1 MNQNASDRIPRGSN
15 RPGTELS
22 DGRVKVDLK
31 ALESSVKDKKNIY
44 TLFATEGKTFHVITI
59 TIAQIY
65 LPPFIDC
72 KMDFI

>member
-1 MNQNASDRIPRGSN
+1 MLN
-15 RPGTELS
+15 

-44 TLFATEGKTFHVITI
+44 TLFATEGKQFLLII
-59 TIAQIY
+59 INIAQIY
-65 LPPFIDC
+65 LPPFMDC